1 MLNLILQELV
11 PVITAFALFINSIG
25 GIFGISAVIPYN
37 PERVDVVV
45 SGEVITDIDE
55 ILDYYNAA
63 VKKTGFVLG
72 TTYQEIEDAP
82 KATGPDGAEVDLS
95 AYWQS
100 VEGLNTYIFEVPG
113 DGEIT
118 AADVKSAKMS
128 VKDGKRSVV
137 INIKDA
143 CRDSDGEDD
152 SVSRAFG
159 YASIQE
165 GFEMVGMNVV
175 GGQFE
180 ETYSDG
186 VISCIIDDNSGKIIY
201 GDWDLTGDVSVT
213 DMTVEMFGYQLTMSM
228 EFTSEMHTDI

>member
-1 MLNLILQELV
+1 MSNLILQRLV
-11 PVITAFALFINSIG
+11 PLITSFVLFINSVG

-37 PERVDVVV
+37 PERTDIVV

-63 VKKTGFVLG
+63 VKKTGFVVG
-72 TTYQEIEDAP
+72 STYQEIVGTP
-82 KATGPDGAEVDLS
+82 KAVGPDGVEVDLS

-100 VEGLNTYIFEVPG
+100 VEDLNTYIFEVPG

-128 VKDGKRSVV
+128 VNDGKRSVI

-143 CRDSDGEDD
+143 GRHSDSADD

-159 YASIQE
+159 YTSMTE
-165 GFEMVGMNVV
+165 GFDMIGMNIVS
-175 GGQFE
+175 GQFE
-180 ETYSDG
+180 ETYSDC

-201 GDWDLTGDVSVT
+201 GDWDLTGDISIT
-213 DMTVEMFGYQLTMSM
+213 DITVEVLGYQITMSM